1 VDDPIKHEPSLRVIE
16 AGICIVILELLGR
29 ASVGCIVNS
38 YWVFALMSE
47 L

>member
-1 VDDPIKHEPSLRVIE
+1 VVNPIKHGPSLSVIDE
-16 AGICIVILELLGR
+16 GICIVILELLGR
-29 ASVGCIVNS
+29 ASVGCIVNL